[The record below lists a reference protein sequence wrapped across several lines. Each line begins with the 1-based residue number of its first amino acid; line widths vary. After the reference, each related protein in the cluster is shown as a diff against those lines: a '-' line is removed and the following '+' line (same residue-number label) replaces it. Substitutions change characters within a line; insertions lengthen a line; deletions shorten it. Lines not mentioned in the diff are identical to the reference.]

1 MRRMHSLLW
10 TAALLFG
17 AVPAWASEGGGG
29 ELVVRSVNF
38 AIVVAVLVWIFTRVF
53 SLRAFFEHRRNAI
66 EDDLS
71 ASGREL
77 QRAKERLAAIQERI
91 RHQEEEVAELLA
103 AGDTDGEAEAR
114 QILAASREQA
124 ARIAQQ
130 VEVAAAQAEKR
141 LALEVREAV
150 VERACSSAEELI
162 TRAINDEDQQRLVQE
177 VLS

>member
-1 MRRMHSLLW
+1 M
-10 TAALLFG
+10 ALLL
-17 AVPAWASEGGGG
+17 AATPAWAAEEGGGG
-29 ELVVRSVNF
+29 DIVSRLVNF

-53 SLRAFFEHRRNAI
+53 SLSEFFEHRRASI

-77 QRAKERLAAIQERI
+77 QRAKERLAAIQERV
-91 RHQEEEVAELLA
+91 RSQETEVAELLA
-103 AGDTDGEAEAR
+103 AGDTDGEAEA
-114 QILAASREQA
+114 QQLLAVSREQA

-141 LALEVREAV
+141 LAQEVREAV
-150 VERACSSAEELI
+150 VERACGAAEGLI
-162 TRAINDEDQQRLVQE
+162 GEAIGDEDQQRLVEE